1 MRTVKPKYL
10 VVILLLLT
18 VFLSPVFVK
27 AQFMVADFTF
37 TVGAN
42 GNVNFTSTSVNTSTS
57 TIHKWRFGDGTPF
70 ITGQTPVHTYSTN
83 GYYAVL
89 LILESPVG
97 VMFDSTTKAVQINSI
112 TTGFNDLVLQSG
124 SKVYPNPVKDFLHV
138 NLDCTEAGSIKVF
151 DATGREMGIEMIKY
165 PGSTQVDMRNYNRG
179 IYIVSVRFVNGLRSY
194 RIIKE

>member
-1 MRTVKPKYL
+1 MRTVKPKYP
-10 VVILLLLT
+10 VVILLLLI
-18 VFLSPVFVK
+18 VFLCPVSVN

-37 TVGAN
+37 TIGAN

-70 ITGQTPVHTYSTN
+70 TTGQTPVHTYSTN

-97 VMFDSTTKAVQINSI
+97 VMFDSTTKAVQLNSI
-112 TTGFNDLVLQSG
+112 TTGFNEFMPTG

-138 NLDCTEAGSIKVF
+138 NLDGAEAGSIKAF

-165 PGSTQVDMRNYNRG
+165 PGSTQLDMRNYNRG